1 MYFWW
6 LLVLVIMEYES
17 DNDFSLAG
25 LTQESCE
32 IQIENVSDEENDER
46 SNFSLLLDSARE
58 LASGG
63 TTEVAHFDNHLH
75 DIGFSSQISYQ
86 SQSDGNASK
95 RMRYSELADHNDIEV
110 IFDVSYHLI
119 VPLICC
125 AKVCLKLS

>member
-6 LLVLVIMEYES
+6 LLVLAVMEYES
-17 DNDFSLAG
+17 DDEFSLAG

-32 IQIENVSDEENDER
+32 IQIENVSDGENDER

-58 LASGG
+58 LAGGG

-75 DIGFSSQISYQ
+75 DISFSSQISYQ

-95 RMRYSELADHNDIEV
+95 RVRYSEPADHNDIEV

-119 VPLICC
+119 VPLICVQKF
-125 AKVCLKLS
+125 A

>member
-1 MYFWW
+1 MYFWR
-6 LLVLVIMEYES
+6 LLVLAIMEYES
-17 DNDFSLAG
+17 DDDFSLAG
-25 LTQESCE
+25 LTQESHE

-46 SNFSLLLDSARE
+46 SNFSLLLDLARE

-86 SQSDGNASK
+86 SQSDGNASN